1 MTHEDAKGQE
11 SFIRCNNSL
20 WCFEI
25 ELTKQNEETQLAD
38 KIRPTKQTLV
48 FQISS

>member
-25 ELTKQNEETQLAD
+25 EPLKLSMTALTNH
-38 KIRPTKQTLV
+38 
-48 FQISS
+48 